1 MAPLCYGRNAIA
13 SLGELTM
20 NHETKQQFTVSHL
33 KDAVFEPGLRAYAH
47 YRDLGIALA
56 TSGAA
61 VAHVIRLI
69 PPCDPKEVS
78 IPHRHGVEFQ
88 MVYVLKGWL
97 VSEFEDQGAVRMEVG
112 SCWLQPSGMR
122 HAVLDYSD
130 DCEILEIVMPA
141 NFSTEN
147 LN

>member
-1 MAPLCYGRNAIA
+1 
-13 SLGELTM
+13 M
-20 NHETKQQFTVSHL
+20 NHETKQYFTVSHL

-47 YRDLGIALA
+47 YRDLGIAPA

-61 VAHVIRLI
+61 VAHVIRLV
-69 PPCDPKEVS
+69 PPCDPREVS

-97 VSEFEDQGAVRMEVG
+97 VSEFEGQGAVRMEVG
-112 SCWLQPSGMR
+112 SCWLQPSGIR

-141 NFSTEN
+141 DFSTEN
-147 LN
+147 ESQHPS

>member
-1 MAPLCYGRNAIA
+1 
-13 SLGELTM
+13 M
-20 NHETKQQFTVSHL
+20 NHETKQHLTVSHL
-33 KDAVFEPGLRAYAH
+33 DGAVFEPGLRTYAH

-97 VSEFEDQGAVRMEVG
+97 ISEFEGQGAIRMEVG
-112 SCWLQPSGMR
+112 SCWLQPSGIR
-122 HAVLDYSD
+122 HAVLNYSD

-147 LN
+147 LA